1 MQPNNK
7 LETVQWKKP
16 RNWNVIKNL
25 SKSQVLVAHSFWV
38 TWRNISCTFGE
49 LCMEMPYW
57 CTVLVHQY
65 GCRKSTKTSGVHF
78 SIKAL
83 SFHWETSICAHKHI
97 LELVILLKIKRRDFF
112 HRDSI
117 PILVSCTVKTQ
128 KFKLLYFR
136 NETCY
141 RTGNAFKRVVKLKKS
156 FISSQHFSRCFLL
169 LHSP

>member
-1 MQPNNK
+1 MWPTVSE
-7 LETVQWKKP
+7 LLDETFHAPLGSFVW
-16 RNWNVIKNL
+16 RCHIG
-25 SKSQVLVAHSFWV
+25 VLF
-38 TWRNISCTFGE
+38 
-49 LCMEMPYW
+49 W
-57 CTVLVHQY
+57 CTNTAAGNQQKHLEF
-65 GCRKSTKTSGVHF
+65 TF

-97 LELVILLKIKRRDFF
+97 LEMVILLKIKRRDFF

-156 FISSQHFSRCFLL
+156 FISSQHFSLVVFCYCTVLHRMQHPLMDFLGFI
-169 LHSP
+169 